1 MPEQKPNQ
9 KKHFYKNIKFW
20 VAVFVIIGLIGAIQ
34 DKDMGKQA
42 SETSKTTGGE
52 TVKVENTEKAKLT
65 LDDGWAIDTSNQ
77 FAAFVNGY
85 VTNNT
90 DKAITNYVQITFTAY
105 DESNA
110 TVGSCMANANNIDA
124 KGKWKFQAFCTG
136 KGVKT
141 VKFKEIT
148 GF

>member
-1 MPEQKPNQ
+1 MPDEKPNQ
-9 KKHFYKNIKFW
+9 KKPFYKKIKFW
-20 VAVFVIIGLIGAIQ
+20 VALFIIIGVIGALQ
-34 DKDMGKQA
+34 DKDAKQA
-42 SETSKTTGGE
+42 YETAKTAAGE
-52 TVKVENTEKAKLT
+52 TVKEKAKLT
-65 LDDGWAIDTSNQ
+65 LDDGWTIDASNQ
-77 FAAFVNGY
+77 FATFVNGY

-90 DKAITNYVQITFTAY
+90 DKAVTNYVQITFTAY